1 MKKILAKKNKRT
13 GIKNHRSNKN
23 KFRRSYKAYQ
33 IMTVSKKPG
42 PSGII
47 KYDENGKVIGF
58 VKWAGNKK
66 QSEYTTKVAKD
77 AMNENKSIKQ
87 SKKELIKN
95 ILMKAGYD
103 PTIRYTRKEKK
114 HFTRIVKN
122 NMFTKPKGVTL
133 TTEQIKEKI
142 KADKLAKKSMQAKFD
157 ESVRDNPLT
166 PKKVN
171 RQLLVLQNYLLK
183 KSLTKETFNMLYRE
197 NALIMI

>member
-1 MKKILAKKNKRT
+1 
-13 GIKNHRSNKN
+13 
-23 KFRRSYKAYQ
+23 
-33 IMTVSKKPG
+33 
-42 PSGII
+42 
-47 KYDENGKVIGF
+47 
-58 VKWAGNKK
+58 
-66 QSEYTTKVAKD
+66 
-77 AMNENKSIKQ
+77 
-87 SKKELIKN
+87 
-95 ILMKAGYD
+95 MKAGYD